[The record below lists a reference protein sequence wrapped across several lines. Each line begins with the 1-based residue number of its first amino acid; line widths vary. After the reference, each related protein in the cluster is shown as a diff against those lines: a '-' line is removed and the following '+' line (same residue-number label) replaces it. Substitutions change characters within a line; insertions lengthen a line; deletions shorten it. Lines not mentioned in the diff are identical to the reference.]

1 MAKNNKSK
9 DRSQAGRDRWANMTP
24 AEKKKALAALARGR
38 EKAARQR
45 AGGSAESP
53 APKDR
58 KGKTK
63 RKRSSTARTPASAP
77 AVSPSATPATP
88 AREAR
93 KGSGRYLPADC
104 KAGGYLVIVQAEG
117 GIQTPKYF
125 RLLREAQEFIKGLSA
140 SRAVLCSV
148 RESYRRAS

>member
-9 DRSQAGRDRWANMTP
+9 DRSQAGRDRWANMSK
-24 AEKKKALAALARGR
+24 AEKAKALAALRRGR
-38 EKAARQR
+38 EKAAAKR
-45 AGGSAESP
+45 AGGAAEEP
-53 APKDR
+53 ATQPKPKPQSR
-58 KGKTK
+58 T
-63 RKRSSTARTPASAP
+63 RNTRARDAA
-77 AVSPSATPATP
+77 AAPSATPATP

-117 GIQTPKYF
+117 GIQTPKFF